1 MNKKK
6 VKIISILIAIVI
18 IIFGG
23 VYVADLFLGYE
34 APEIKK
40 LSDSNLENIEDVK
53 LTAHR
58 GFSGIAPENTLVAFE
73 KAGEYG
79 FYATECDVHLTK
91 DGVWVIYHDD
101 NIFRLT
107 NGYKNIEE
115 ATYEELQEYV
125 IDNGVNVD
133 YYPNQKIP
141 TLEEYL
147 IICKDMKII
156 PQIEI
161 KNGSKEKLQEILDL
175 LEKYEL
181 KENAIIISFKGE
193 MIKKVRELDEKIE
206 LWYLVEEIT
215 EENINEC
222 KDNNYKLAF
231 NHKKND
237 EEIIK
242 TAISKGLTLCAW
254 TVDDLETLKSL
265 YNLGVKYITTN
276 AIIPQ
281 WILF

>member
-6 VKIISILIAIVI
+6 VKVISILLVIAI

-34 APEIKK
+34 APEIKN
-40 LSDSNLENIEDVK
+40 LSDSNIENIAEIK

-73 KAGEYG
+73 KAAEYD

-91 DGVWVIYHDD
+91 DGVWVIHHDD

-115 ATYEELQEYV
+115 ATYAELQEYV

-161 KNGSKEKLQEILDL
+161 KNGSKEKLQEILDF
-175 LEKYEL
+175 LEKYDL
-181 KENAIIISFKGE
+181 KENAIIISFKSE
-193 MIKKVRELDEKIE
+193 MIKNVRDLDENIE

-242 TAISKGLTLCAW
+242 KAIGQGLTLCAW
-254 TVDDLETLKSL
+254 TVDDLTVLEEL

-276 AIIPQ
+276 AITPQ
-281 WILF
+281 

>member
-1 MNKKK
+1 MKRRKL
-6 VKIISILIAIVI
+6 ISILLVITI

-40 LSDSNLENIEDVK
+40 LSDSNLENIADVK

-107 NGYKNIEE
+107 NGYKNIED
-115 ATYEELQEYV
+115 ATYEELQQYV

-133 YYPNQKIP
+133 NYPNQKIP

-147 IICKDMKII
+147 VICKDMRII

-175 LEKYEL
+175 LQKYEL

-215 EENINEC
+215 EENIKIS

-237 EEIIK
+237 EEVIK
-242 TAISKGLTLCAW
+242 KAIGQGLTLCAW
-254 TVDDLETLKSL
+254 TVDDLTVLEEL
-265 YNLGVKYITTN
+265 YNLGVKFITTN
-276 AIIPQ
+276 AITPQ
-281 WILF
+281 

>member
-6 VKIISILIAIVI
+6 VKLISILIAIAI

-23 VYVADLFLGYE
+23 VYVADLFLGYK

-107 NGYKNIEE
+107 NGYKNIED

-181 KENAIIISFKGE
+181 KENAIIISFKSE
-193 MIKKVRELDEKIE
+193 MIKKVRELDENIE

-215 EENINEC
+215 EENIKTS

-242 TAISKGLTLCAW
+242 TAINQGLTLCAW
-254 TVDDLETLKSL
+254 TVDDLTSLEEL
-265 YNLGVKYITTN
+265 YNLGVNYITTN

-281 WILF
+281 

>member
-6 VKIISILIAIVI
+6 IKLISTLLAIAIV
-18 IIFGG
+18 IFGG

-40 LSDSNLENIEDVK
+40 LSDSNIENTEEIK

-107 NGYKNIEE
+107 NGFKNIEE
-115 ATYEELQEYV
+115 ATYAELQEYV

-133 YYPNQKIP
+133 SYPNQKIP

-147 IICKDMKII
+147 IVCNDMKII

-161 KNGSKEKLQEILDL
+161 KNGSKEKLGEILDL
-175 LEKYEL
+175 LEKYDL
-181 KENAIIISFKGE
+181 KENAMIISFNEE
-193 MIKKVRELDEKIE
+193 MLLKVRELDKDIE

-215 EENINEC
+215 GESIASC
-222 KDNNYKLAF
+222 FTYNYALAF
-231 NHKKND
+231 NYKKND
-237 EEIIK
+237 AEAIK
-242 TAISKGLTLCAW
+242 NAVEYEQLKLCAW
-254 TVDDLETLKSL
+254 TVDDLEILEEL

-276 AIIPQ
+276 SIIPQ
-281 WILF
+281 

>member
-6 VKIISILIAIVI
+6 VKIISILIAIAI

-58 GFSGIAPENTLVAFE
+58 GFSGIAPENTLAAFE
-73 KAGEYG
+73 KAAEYN

-147 IICKDMKII
+147 IVCKDMKII

-175 LEKYEL
+175 LQKYEL

-222 KDNNYKLAF
+222 KENNYKLAF

-242 TAISKGLTLCAW
+242 TAINKGLTLCAW

-281 WILF
+281 